1 MSARAKSSP
10 KSVNKELAAE
20 NVRLRKE
27 NEMLK
32 QRVSRRNN
40 RSWFSRSWRTL
51 TIVVLAV
58 LAGSLLV
65 AANILFWAGHTVV
78 DSQSYKQT
86 ITPLVESPQVQTSMA
101 LYTTNQVFANNDVQ
115 GDIASVLPP
124 RADFLAPTLTGQ
136 LKNLTQT
143 TLQKVL
149 ASDKFQ
155 TTWININ
162 VKAHDSLLK
171 LASSPAGQDGVIN
184 LNEIYQQLGA
194 SLQGTKLAF
203 LANKQLPPKV
213 GDITVLKSNKLH
225 TLHVVSSNINTFKYV
240 SLAIVIAFSALA
252 VWLAERRRRLVISL
266 SFLFAILMALSLIA
280 FRLTASTVSSKVQP
294 EYQSGVSSAASII
307 LHPLALQTWTVLLLL
322 LLVGIGAWLGGAS
335 RSAKTSRERF
345 QTLLEGKAHQAL
357 FGKHENALT
366 RFVGRGKRRL
376 QLSLVTLIALIML
389 LIKLSPKLVILY
401 GLLMLLAV
409 IVTEILAAPT
419 SKRTG

>member
-252 VWLAERRRRLVISL
+252 VWLAECRRRLVISL

-335 RSAKTSRERF
+335 HSAKTSRERF

>member
-20 NVRLRKE
+20 NARLRKE

-86 ITPLVESPQVQTSMA
+86 ITPLVESPQVQTSMV

-335 RSAKTSRERF
+335 HSAKTSRERF

>member
-20 NVRLRKE
+20 NARLRKE

-335 RSAKTSRERF
+335 HSAKTSRERF

>member
-252 VWLAERRRRLVISL
+252 VWLAERRLRLVISL

-335 RSAKTSRERF
+335 HSAKTSRERF

>member
-335 RSAKTSRERF
+335 HSAKTSRERF